1 MNWFNRLPIRG
12 KLTLVMLLISTT
24 VLLVAC
30 LAFVAWEQASFREAM
45 ARDMKVLADLIGQ
58 NTTAALQFEDEGAA
72 EKTLM
77 ALSAEPHVMSAVLY
91 KGGTNQFAS
100 YRRGDVRDEFPGEA
114 GEKGYR
120 FTRDDFRLFAPV
132 CLNEKQVGVL
142 YLQTDL
148 EGIRERVRLL
158 AGIAVLILLG
168 ASLLTLA
175 LSARLQRLVSR
186 PILDLA
192 AVAANISAHRDYSV
206 RATKH
211 GYDEIGQLTDAF
223 NQMLSEIEARQSELE
238 EAHGSLL
245 AQTRQIMESV
255 EVLSM
260 SARQIFGSS
269 TQLAASATET
279 ATSVMQT
286 TTTVEEVRQTAQTS
300 AQKAKSVADASLRAA
315 QTSQA
320 GRKSADEAA
329 EGMRRI
335 RQQMESIADSMVR
348 LSEQSQAIGQIIASV
363 EDLAAQSNLL
373 AVNAAIEA
381 AKAGEQ
387 GKGFAVV
394 AQEIKNLAEQSR
406 QATGQVRTILS
417 DIQRATGAAVMA
429 TEQGTHAV
437 EAGVKRSSEAG
448 ESILT
453 LAANV
458 TDAAQASTLIAAS
471 SQQQLI
477 GVDQVAMAMQNIK
490 QSTVQN
496 ADNARQL
503 EASARHLNEL
513 SEKLKGM
520 AERRAVREAGG

>member
-1 MNWFNRLPIRG
+1 MNWFARLPIRG
-12 KLTLVMLLISTT
+12 KLTLVMLLISTV
-24 VLLVAC
+24 VLLLAC
-30 LAFVAWEQASFREAM
+30 AAFVAWEQVTFRDAM
-45 ARDMKVLADLIGQ
+45 ARDMSVLADLIGR
-58 NTTAALQFEDEGAA
+58 NSTAAMQFDDEITA
-72 EKTLM
+72 ERTLM
-77 ALSAEPHVMSAVLY
+77 ALSAEPHVMSACLY
-91 KGGTNQFAS
+91 KGGTNRFAS
-100 YRRGDVRDEFPGEA
+100 YRRSDVNEEFPARA
-114 GEKGYR
+114 GAGGHR
-120 FTRDDFRLFAPV
+120 FTPDDFRLFHLV
-132 CLNEKQVGVL
+132 YLNENLVGVL
-142 YLQTDL
+142 YLQIDL
-148 EGIRERVRLL
+148 EGIRERIRLL
-158 AGIAVLILLG
+158 GGIALLILLG
-168 ASLLTLA
+168 ASLLTLV
-175 LSARLQRLVSR
+175 LSSRLQRLISR

-192 AVAANISAHRDYSV
+192 GVAATISARRDYSV

-223 NQMLSEIEARQSELE
+223 NQMLTEIEARQSELE

-245 AQTRQIMESV
+245 AQTSQIMESV
-255 EVLSM
+255 EVLSR
-260 SARQIFGSS
+260 SGKQIFDSS

-279 ATSVMQT
+279 ASSVMQT
-286 TTTVEEVRQTAQTS
+286 TTTVEEVRQTAETS
-300 AQKAKSVADASLRAA
+300 AQKAKSVAEASLRAV

-394 AQEIKNLAEQSR
+394 AQEIRNLAEQSR
-406 QATGQVRTILS
+406 QATGQVRTLLS

-448 ESILT
+448 ESLLT

-458 TDAAQASTLIAAS
+458 TEAAQASTLIAAS
-471 SQQQLI
+471 NQQQLV
-477 GVDQVAMAMQNIK
+477 GMDQVAMAMQNIK

-496 ADNARQL
+496 AGNARQL

-513 SEKLKGM
+513 GEKLKNM
-520 AERRAVREAGG
+520 AERRTAREAGG